1 MVSLLLIAP
10 LLPIVAGI
18 VLTAMDIGPRRV
30 PHRVAYVVSLVTA
43 LVTAAAVAG
52 IVIARPVLDTA
63 WVPAIGLRLHLA
75 ADDISVPLIVL
86 TAAIAVL
93 LVARSTQ
100 PQDDRNG
107 LFLGSVLGVAGAAL
121 GAFLSRDVIGFFVAF
136 EVALVPM
143 WVLIRRFGEPA
154 EAHRA
159 AWLFVLYTVLGSML
173 MLAGILVLVTT
184 AGTTDMDRLAHGIG
198 GSHGTQV
205 VAATLLLTGL
215 GIKIPIWPLHTWLP
229 AAHTAAPTT
238 GSVLLAAILLKMGSY
253 GIVRLVVG
261 PLPDGLHSVA
271 PTFAVLTV
279 IGMLWAA
286 LVCLRENRLKRIV
299 AWSSIV
305 HMGFVM
311 LALLTGTVLGVQ
323 AALFGNIAH
332 AVISALLFLVAG
344 ELKARWGN
352 DDLSVT
358 RPAVRD
364 VTPKLGFALILGVA
378 AAIGVPAL
386 AGFWSEILTLLALW
400 QHGGGWRFIA
410 IGAVAAAVLVGA
422 YSVRLLRR
430 VWAGEDGE
438 TTELPP
444 SPGQPAADLTMG
456 AQVGLG
462 VLALVVVVLGVYP
475 TPLLRLTETSVQI
488 LVGAR

>member
-1 MVSLLLIAP
+1 MSLLLIAP

-30 PHRVAYVVSLVTA
+30 PQRLAYVVSLVTA
-43 LVTAAAVAG
+43 LVSAAAVAG
-52 IVIARPVLDTA
+52 IVIARPGLDAA
-63 WVPAIGLRLHLA
+63 WVPSIGLRLHLA
-75 ADDISVPLIVL
+75 ADDISVPLIAL
-86 TAAIAVL
+86 TAAITVL

-100 PQDDRNG
+100 PQGDRNG
-107 LFLGSVLGVAGAAL
+107 LFFGSVLIVAGAAL
-121 GAFLSRDVIGFFVAF
+121 AAFLTRDVIGFFVAF

-154 EAHRA
+154 QARRA

-173 MLAGILVLVTT
+173 MLVGILVLVTT

-205 VAATLLLTGL
+205 VAAALLLAGL

-261 PLPDGLHSVA
+261 PLPDGLRSAA
-271 PTFAVLTV
+271 PVFAVLTV
-279 IGMLWAA
+279 IGMIWAA
-286 LVCLRENRLKRIV
+286 LVCLREHRLKRIV

-332 AVISALLFLVAG
+332 ALISALLFLVAG
-344 ELKARWGN
+344 ELKTRWGD
-352 DDLSVT
+352 DDLSVV
-358 RPAVRD
+358 RPGLRD
-364 VTPKLGFALILGVA
+364 ATPRLGFSLILGVA
-378 AAIGVPAL
+378 AAAGVPAL

-400 QHGGGWRFIA
+400 QHGAGWRFIA
-410 IGAVAAAVLVGA
+410 VGAVAAAVLVGA

-438 TTELPP
+438 SAALPP
-444 SPGQPAADLTMG
+444 SPGLPGADLTMS
-456 AQVGLG
+456 ARLGLG
-462 VLALVVVVLGVYP
+462 VLALAIVVLGVYP
-475 TPLLRLTETSVQI
+475 TPLLHLTQASVQV